1 MPDNLKLLTKDY
13 FNRHPVKEYSAARLE
28 YSMLLMPEVM
38 DVVDEKLP
46 EMREMAAKRGID
58 IPDTTEQM
66 KRVEE
71 EEDTGKLLRMLRQT
85 HPPVVRKAVRE
96 KLLKREMEVLP
107 EIQRMILKAF
117 NDNTIENCVRFM
129 TKCETDC
136 TEWIM
141 RHYDDV
147 REPYARSISTRMCMV
162 TIFTCPSTFGF
173 QRGFLTLAGMMTVP
187 LCSAQAWK
195 SLLTLG
201 LIQSLFSVTATLQL
215 SGVTV

>member
-85 HPPVVRKAVRE
+85 HPPVVRKVVRE
-96 KLLKREMEVLP
+96 KLLKREREVLP

-147 REPYARSISTRMCMV
+147 REPYARSMLCLVLGFRASTDV
-162 TIFTCPSTFGF
+162 IP
-173 QRGFLTLAGMMTVP
+173 FLVQQVDAFERQFPDKSFEQGPLMALYEIRARFRTV
-187 LCSAQAWK
+187 
-195 SLLTLG
+195 
-201 LIQSLFSVTATLQL
+201 
-215 SGVTV
+215 

>member
-28 YSMLLMPEVM
+28 YSMLLMPEFM

-96 KLLKREMEVLP
+96 KLLKREREVLP

-147 REPYARSISTRMCMV
+147 REPYACSMLCLVLGFRASTDV
-162 TIFTCPSTFGF
+162 IP
-173 QRGFLTLAGMMTVP
+173 FLVQQVDAFERQFPDKSFEQGPLMALYEIRARFRTV
-187 LCSAQAWK
+187 
-195 SLLTLG
+195 
-201 LIQSLFSVTATLQL
+201 
-215 SGVTV
+215 

>member
-1 MPDNLKLLTKDY
+1 MSNNLKLLTKDY

-46 EMREMAAKRGID
+46 EMRAMAAERGID
-58 IPDTTEQM
+58 IPDTTEHM

-85 HPPVVRKAVRE
+85 QPPVVRKAVRE
-96 KLLKREMEVLP
+96 KLLNREMEVLP

-147 REPYARSISTRMCMV
+147 REPYARSMLCLVLGFRASTDV
-162 TIFTCPSTFGF
+162 IP
-173 QRGFLTLAGMMTVP
+173 FLVQQVDAFERQFPDKSFEQGP
-187 LCSAQAWK
+187 LMALYEIRARFW
-195 SLLTLG
+195 
-201 LIQSLFSVTATLQL
+201 TA
-215 SGVTV
+215 